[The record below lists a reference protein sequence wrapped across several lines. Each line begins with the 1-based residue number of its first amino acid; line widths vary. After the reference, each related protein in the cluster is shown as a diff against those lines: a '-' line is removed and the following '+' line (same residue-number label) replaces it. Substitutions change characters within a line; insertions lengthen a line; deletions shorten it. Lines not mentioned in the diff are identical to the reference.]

1 MIKALLM
8 LPASRWFVLVAVIAI
23 LATVALALIAAHLQ
37 VTIPVDSPQ
46 AVRLAAFVRAANE
59 ALLLLFGFAIVP
71 PAARFVALLLAR
83 INHSPQGAP
92 DERTPCQLADLA
104 TLGIW
109 ALGATGVALALP
121 PFSELIAMA
130 ALLSQS

>member
-1 MIKALLM
+1 M
-8 LPASRWFVLVAVIAI
+8 LPASRWFVLVAVVAI
-23 LATVALALIAAHLQ
+23 LAAVALALIAAHLQ

-46 AVRLAAFVRAANE
+46 AARLAAFVRAANE

-71 PAARFVALLLAR
+71 PAARFVARLLAR
-83 INHSPQGAP
+83 VQHSPRAGSE
-92 DERTPCQLADLA
+92 ERSPSHLADLA

-109 ALGATGVALALP
+109 ALGAAGIALALP
-121 PFSELIAMA
+121 PFSDLIAMA

>member
-1 MIKALLM
+1 M

-23 LATVALALIAAHLQ
+23 FATVALALIADHLQ
-37 VTIPVDSPQ
+37 VTIPVGSPQ

-71 PAARFVALLLAR
+71 PAIRFAARLLAR
-83 INHSPQGAP
+83 VSHSPQGGP
-92 DERTPCQLADLA
+92 EERASCHLADLV
-104 TLGIW
+104 TLGVW
-109 ALGATGVALALP
+109 ALGAAGVALALP
-121 PFSELIAMA
+121 PFSDLIAMA

>member
-1 MIKALLM
+1 M

-46 AVRLAAFVRAANE
+46 AVRLAAFVRAADE

-71 PAARFVALLLAR
+71 PTARFVARLLAR
-83 INHSPQGAP
+83 VNHSPQGAP

-109 ALGATGVALALP
+109 ALGAAGVALALP